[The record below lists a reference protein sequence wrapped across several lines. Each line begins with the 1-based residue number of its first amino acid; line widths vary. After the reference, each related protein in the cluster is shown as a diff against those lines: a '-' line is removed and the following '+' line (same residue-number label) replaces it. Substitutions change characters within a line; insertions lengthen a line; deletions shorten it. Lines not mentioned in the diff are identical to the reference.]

1 LLIIKKKRIFVERLV
16 AVKYITQAIYIINFT
31 KITTMKKISSLVLLM
46 SFIMIGF
53 TSCSK
58 NDGGGATTSS
68 LNANAQTVSSAMSIE
83 FTAVQ
88 TGDGT
93 ITTLTYTVGSVTQ
106 TVTNPTLPWSI
117 SVDATAGN
125 NISMTATAITTN
137 GSVNIAFDGSNGGET
152 VHGSDSCSTSG
163 N

>member
-1 LLIIKKKRIFVERLV
+1 
-16 AVKYITQAIYIINFT
+16 
-31 KITTMKKISSLVLLM
+31 MKKISSLALLL

-58 NDGGGATTSS
+58 SDGGGATTTS
-68 LNANAQTVSSAMSIE
+68 LNATAQPVSTAMSIE
-83 FTAVQ
+83 FTAIQ

-93 ITTLTYTVGSVTQ
+93 ISTLTYTVGSTTQ

-117 SVDATAGN
+117 TVDATAGDN
-125 NISMTATAITTN
+125 VSMTATAITTN
-137 GSVNIAFDGSNGGET
+137 GSVNIAYDGNNGGET